1 MATDQSYVREIKSYG
16 WEDLNELWELIISG
30 KTGSHGWGE
39 GRAFEYF
46 IIRAFEL
53 SGAEVVYP
61 FETKYH
67 DIVLEQSNGII
78 YAQNQVYLVEC
89 KDQSKNINFDAIAK
103 LKVRLQRRPQV
114 MLGSIFSTKGF
125 TEPAI
130 MLANVAFPS
139 NIILWKLDDITYALK
154 GRNFTDGMYQKF
166 KELVKHGIGDY
177 DINVG
182 TI

>member
-1 MATDQSYVREIKSYG
+1 MKVPFLYIKSRKGRGEGIESFYKYTNSRIMATDQSYVREIKSYG

-67 DIVLEQSNGII
+67 DIVLEQSDGII

-89 KDQSKNINFDAIAK
+89 KDQS
-103 LKVRLQRRPQV
+103 
-114 MLGSIFSTKGF
+114 
-125 TEPAI
+125 
-130 MLANVAFPS
+130 
-139 NIILWKLDDITYALK
+139 
-154 GRNFTDGMYQKF
+154 
-166 KELVKHGIGDY
+166 
-177 DINVG
+177 
-182 TI
+182 